1 MKRMLLIGLLITG
14 FATTYANSAIVSD
27 NTMEMNQR
35 KRYKKGYYKGN
46 ISSKDLPSSIARYLQ
61 KHYSD
66 YEIVIS
72 KRKGNGYYYLKIA
85 YGGNSYR
92 SYYRSLV
99 FDYNGQVVKG

>member
-1 MKRMLLIGLLITG
+1 MKKMLLIGLLITG
-14 FATTYANSAIVSD
+14 FATTYASSAFVSD
-27 NTMEMNQR
+27 NTLELNQGR
-35 KRYKKGYYKGN
+35 RYKRGYYKGN
-46 ISSKDLPSSIARYLQ
+46 VSSEDLPSSITRYLQ

-99 FDYNGQVVKG
+99 FDHNGDVVKG

>member
-1 MKRMLLIGLLITG
+1 MRKILLIGLLITG
-14 FATTYANSAIVSD
+14 FATTYASSTFVAD
-27 NTMEMNQR
+27 NTLEQTQGR
-35 KRYKKGYYKGN
+35 RYKRGYYKGN
-46 ISSKDLPSSIARYLQ
+46 VASEDIPSTITRYLK

-85 YGGNSYR
+85 YGGNAYR

-99 FDYNGQVVKG
+99 FDENGDVVKG